1 MRSADSKT
9 PQNALQPNLK
19 AQDWFQSRPNILFGD
34 TSCYRVQRPLF
45 PVTACTSW
53 TQDYYKTLE
62 IRLELKLNHASP
74 ELSITSPIRIDMTL
88 RRAQDRFHQPCIFVW
103 NISRAFA
110 RAQFVLLHAKG
121 DVLEHVNVSQQSIG
135 KEQRDEEDVMKVH
148 GYNHGLEQ
156 LLSGSSERSVQTLP
170 ANYHKTL
177 ILGQNYITLARRGGF
192 YFTMVGSEPWPGRAE
207 CEAKLGFVLAN
218 QKDEEWRREQSPP
231 PHLDPFPRLNEN
243 E

>member
-9 PQNALQPNLK
+9 PQNTLQPNLK

-53 TQDYYKTLE
+53 TQDYYSLLSTPRMTFSKYPRLVSSTNLTYGRQETLE

-74 ELSITSPIRIDMTL
+74 ELSITSLIRIDMTL

-192 YFTMVGSEPWPGRAE
+192 YVR
-207 CEAKLGFVLAN
+207 LG
-218 QKDEEWRREQSPP
+218 
-231 PHLDPFPRLNEN
+231 
-243 E
+243 